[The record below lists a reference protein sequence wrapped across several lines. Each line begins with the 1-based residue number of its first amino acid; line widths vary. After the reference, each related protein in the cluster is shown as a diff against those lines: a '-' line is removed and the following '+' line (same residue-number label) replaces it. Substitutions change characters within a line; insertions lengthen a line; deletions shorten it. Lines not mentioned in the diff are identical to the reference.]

1 MSVLHGTTRCSEWP
15 ELVAGH
21 DEDGLVTMTVTAE
34 RAEVVDVVLDPD
46 WRRVIAS
53 ADLAATVLRAF
64 RTAQAA
70 AIAWQLEHPTTV
82 APTVPEAAGEDD
94 STAPRYVQNL
104 ILTVLHQLDAYAA
117 RVARVRSSRFK
128 ALSPKQAVVVLS
140 SGGQVDEV
148 DIDPEWARRAP
159 AADLAREIRAAFI
172 EVQSRS
178 AALIAEVGGPSREMT
193 ELTGLVRDPT
203 RFLGLLG
210 MRVERTEKS

>member
-1 MSVLHGTTRCSEWP
+1 
-15 ELVAGH
+15 
-21 DEDGLVTMTVTAE
+21 MTVTAE

-82 APTVPEAAGEDD
+82 APTVPVAAGDL
-94 STAPRYVQNL
+94 TAPRYVQNL
-104 ILTVLHQLDAYAA
+104 IFTVLGQLDAYAR
-117 RVARVRSSRFK
+117 RVTQIRASRFE

-172 EVQSRS
+172 AVQSRN
-178 AALIAEVGGPSREMT
+178 AALIAEVGGPSSEMT
-193 ELTGLVRDPT
+193 ELIELVKDPT

-210 MRVERTEKS
+210 MRIERTERS

>member
-1 MSVLHGTTRCSEWP
+1 MAVLHGNTRCFEGP

-21 DEDGLVTMTVTAE
+21 DEDGLVAMTVTAE

-46 WRRVIAS
+46 WRRVIPS

-82 APTVPEAAGEDD
+82 APTVPVAAGEDD
-94 STAPRYVQNL
+94 LTAPRYVQNL
-104 ILTVLHQLDAYAA
+104 IFTVLRQLDAYAR
-117 RVARVRSSRFK
+117 RVTQIRASRFE

-172 EVQSRS
+172 AVQSRN
-178 AALIAEVGGPSREMT
+178 AALIAEVGGPSSEMT
-193 ELTGLVRDPT
+193 ELIELVKDPT
-203 RFLGLLG
+203 RFLGLLS
-210 MRVERTEKS
+210 MRIERTEKS